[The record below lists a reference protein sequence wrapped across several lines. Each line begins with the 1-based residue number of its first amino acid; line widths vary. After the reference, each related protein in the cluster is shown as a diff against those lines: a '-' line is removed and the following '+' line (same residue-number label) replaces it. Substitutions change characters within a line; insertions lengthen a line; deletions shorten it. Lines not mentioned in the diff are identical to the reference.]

1 MDSSFDNVLNYN
13 DKKCLNK
20 FLKQVKNFNIDDIL
34 NKLLK
39 LDNKSLLVDYVD
51 YNIQNGS
58 IIHLINSENFY
69 EVFKIYIINSTK
81 DNFEFIYKY
90 VELFKSDILNFILEY
105 YIKDKQK
112 FLRLVTNKTILK
124 INSKYVDFIKS
135 SICELIISNHYKEAI
150 RILDILIETSLV
162 DLDFVENIEDMII
175 NYSKKDHMYN
185 LFVINYFNSKIYKSH
200 KDKMLN
206 DILPFLDSNEA
217 LKVAKILLLKN
228 DYYFAYQ
235 VLKKLNLSMD
245 TKDIDGYIKILKL
258 DFPLAILL
266 EKMPYLDKRIILNI
280 IVKDEIKLFVYGEE
294 ILSGYNF
301 DNHIKNKYLDIKYF
315 KIKKLNKRINPLYLE
330 ENSKKMKIM
339 INRVSIYNDFFRKRC

>member
-1 MDSSFDNVLNYN
+1 
-13 DKKCLNK
+13 
-20 FLKQVKNFNIDDIL
+20 
-34 NKLLK
+34 
-39 LDNKSLLVDYVD
+39 
-51 YNIQNGS
+51 
-58 IIHLINSENFY
+58 
-69 EVFKIYIINSTK
+69 
-81 DNFEFIYKY
+81 
-90 VELFKSDILNFILEY
+90 
-105 YIKDKQK
+105 
-112 FLRLVTNKTILK
+112 
-124 INSKYVDFIKS
+124 
-135 SICELIISNHYKEAI
+135 
-150 RILDILIETSLV
+150 
-162 DLDFVENIEDMII
+162 MII

-185 LFVINYFNSKIYKSH
+185 SFVINYFNSKIYKSH

-301 DNHIKNKYLDIKYF
+301 DNHIKNKYLDIKYLNV
-315 KIKKLNKRINPLYLE
+315 KKFNKRINPLYLE